1 MNGIDLE
8 AMFAQAVKAS
18 EDSGETIPG
27 QKKTPPV
34 QEKKAE
40 PVSKPKQEHKPVI
53 EEELDE
59 DPYGFETD
67 LFDQEPV
74 KEQKPE
80 PKPEPK
86 IEPKPVET
94 PRREERKV
102 PVAQVAPKPAR
113 EYSKPTDIS
122 VSSISKILE
131 MHKVFNSYNETEKN
145 FVMGYFQVESQEP
158 AKVIYGALTADPRE
172 LAALDKI
179 VDARNL
185 SAADRAFYLMDL
197 DNESIESIYEQV
209 DLLTGELGE
218 TGKVNE
224 RNKIKV
230 CRALERAI
238 SGMPDDVFS
247 YIDKLQEFSKKAI
260 G

>member
-1 MNGIDLE
+1 MSGIDLE
-8 AMFAQAVKAS
+8 AMFQQAVSAA
-18 EDSGETIPG
+18 EDTGETIPG
-27 QKKTPPV
+27 KKSTPPV
-34 QEKKAE
+34 QEKKPE
-40 PVSKPKQEHKPVI
+40 VSKPKQEHKPVI
-53 EEELDE
+53 EEEDE

-80 PKPEPK
+80 PKVEQ
-86 IEPKPVET
+86 KPVET
-94 PRREERKV
+94 PRREERKA
-102 PVAQVAPKPAR
+102 PVAQVATQKPAR

-131 MHKVFNSYNETEKN
+131 MHKVFNGYNETEKN
-145 FVMGYFQVESQEP
+145 FVMGYFQVESHEP

-179 VDARNL
+179 VEARNL
-185 SAADRAFYLMDL
+185 GAADRAFYLMGL